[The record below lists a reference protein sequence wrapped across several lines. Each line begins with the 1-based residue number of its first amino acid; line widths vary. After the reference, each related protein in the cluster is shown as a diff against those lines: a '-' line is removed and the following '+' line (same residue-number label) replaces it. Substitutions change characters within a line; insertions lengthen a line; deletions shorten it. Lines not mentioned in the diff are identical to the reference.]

1 MSWVAGFIGRRGS
14 VTDKDTQFAEAQ
26 DASQNDA
33 ASAVNEERPDPNAP
47 KMFTQEQYEGAQ
59 AQAKEYLDSLQRTR
73 AEFANYK
80 KRTEREMQDR
90 YQFGSVDAL
99 KSLLPVIDDF
109 ERAFSNMPSDLKDNS
124 WVSGVLMI
132 QRKFDRLLEQYGI
145 TQLDPTGQAF
155 NPAQMEAVGE
165 DEAGETPSGHVS
177 ATLQKGYIVG
187 ERVLRPA
194 LVRVAR

>member
-1 MSWVAGFIGRRGS
+1 M
-14 VTDKDTQFAEAQ
+14 TDKDTQYNEGHESAQ
-26 DASQNDA
+26 T
-33 ASAVNEERPDPNAP
+33 AVNEQAPDPNAP
-47 KMFTQEQYEGAQ
+47 KLFTQEQYEAAQ
-59 AQAKEYLDSLQRTR
+59 AQAREYLDGLQRTR

-80 KRTEREMQDR
+80 KRTEREMQEK
-90 YQFGSVDAL
+90 YQFGSVEAL

-109 ERAFSNMPSDLKDNS
+109 ERAFGAVPAELRENP

-145 TQLDPTGQAF
+145 ARIDPAGQPF
-155 NPAQMEAVGE
+155 NPAHMEAVGE

-177 ATLQKGYIVG
+177 ATLQKGYVVG

>member
-1 MSWVAGFIGRRGS
+1 

-26 DASQNDA
+26 EASQNDA
-33 ASAVNEERPDPNAP
+33 ASAVHEEQPDSNAP
-47 KMFTQEQYEGAQ
+47 KMFTQEQYDEAQ
-59 AQAKEYLDSLQRTR
+59 SQAKEYLDNLQRTR

-80 KRTEREMQDR
+80 KRTEREMQER

-109 ERAFSNMPSDLKDNS
+109 ERAFSNIPDEIKANP

-145 TQLDPTGQAF
+145 GRIDPTGQPF

-177 ATLQKGYIVG
+177 ATLQKGYVVG

>member
-1 MSWVAGFIGRRGS
+1 M
-14 VTDKDTQFAEAQ
+14 TDKDTQFAEAQ
-26 DASQNDA
+26 EASQNDA
-33 ASAVNEERPDPNAP
+33 ANAGNEERPDPNAP
-47 KMFTQEQYEGAQ
+47 KMFTQEQYEEAQ

-109 ERAFSNMPSDLKDNS
+109 ERAFGSIPSDLKDNS

-145 TQLDPTGQAF
+145 GRIDPTGQPF
-155 NPAQMEAVGE
+155 NPAHMEAVGE

-194 LVRVAR
+194 IVRVAR

>member
-177 ATLQKGYIVG
+177 ATLQKGYVVG

>member
-1 MSWVAGFIGRRGS
+1 M
-14 VTDKDTQFAEAQ
+14 TDKDTQFAEAQ
-26 DASQNDA
+26 ESPQSEAPA
-33 ASAVNEERPDPNAP
+33 AANEETPDSSAP
-47 KMFTQEQYEGAQ
+47 KMYTQEQYEEAQ
-59 AQAKEYLDSLQRTR
+59 AQAREYLDGLQRTR

-109 ERAFSNMPSDLKDNS
+109 ERAFSSIPADLKDNT

-145 TQLDPTGQAF
+145 GQIDPTGQPF
-155 NPAQMEAVGE
+155 NPAHMEAVGE

-177 ATLQKGYIVG
+177 ATLQKGYVVG

>member
-1 MSWVAGFIGRRGS
+1 M
-14 VTDKDTQFAEAQ
+14 TDKDTQSA
-26 DASQNDA
+26 DAKAKNAA
-33 ASAVNEERPDPNAP
+33 ASVDGEAPDPNAP
-47 KMFTQEQYEGAQ
+47 KLYTQEQYEAAQ
-59 AQAKEYLDSLQRTR
+59 AEAKDYLDSLQRTR

-80 KRTEREMQDR
+80 KRTEREMQEK
-90 YQFGSVDAL
+90 YQHGAVDSL

-109 ERAFSNMPSDLKDNS
+109 ERAFASFPSELKDNP
-124 WVSGVLMI
+124 WASGVMMI

-145 TQLDPTGQAF
+145 GRLDPTGQPF
-155 NPAQMEAVGE
+155 DPATMEAVGE

-177 ATLQKGYIVG
+177 ATLQKGYLVG